1 MNSLHKRVLRS
12 ILMAFA
18 LTVSIAGAA
27 DLPPLPQ
34 GLAAPAKAIKLQAFN
49 LPTAA
54 GGFAKSDDYKGKV
67 LIARFWATW

>member
-1 MNSLHKRVLRS
+1 MKFMSWSARVAAL
-12 ILMAFA
+12 LA
-18 LTVSIAGAA
+18 LTAASALAA

-34 GLAAPAKAIKLQAFN
+34 GLTAPAKPIKMQAFS

-54 GGFAKSDDYKGKV
+54 GGFAKADDYKGKV